1 MFMTNIPRRKIYE
14 KMLEYED
21 IILEMHVLLLNQTNF
36 EKYKEKIT
44 KRIPELKEIY
54 KEIKILFILFLENKK
69 FEKENDFFNEIKIL
83 KTNIQE
89 IENKIN
95 NNQNIHKK
103 AKETIKEL
111 NQELEKT
118 NQIKDYNNT
127 KELFKLLDKFNSG
140 IPKLLEIR
148 RDKMK

>member
-21 IILEMHVLLLNQTNF
+21 IILEMHILLLNQTNF

>member
-21 IILEMHVLLLNQTNF
+21 IILEMHVLLLNQSNF
-36 EKYKEKIT
+36 KKDKEKIS

-69 FEKENDFFNEIKIL
+69 FGKEEDFTNEIKKL
-83 KTNIQE
+83 KINPE
-89 IENKIN
+89 HIENTIKNNHNIN
-95 NNQNIHKK
+95 KHTKQ
-103 AKETIKEL
+103 TIKEL
-111 NQELEKT
+111 NQELKNSNQITNYEKT
-118 NQIKDYNNT
+118 KI
-127 KELFKLLDKFNSG
+127 LFQKLDQFNSK